1 VRLKKPH
8 QEQFSTDQAAL
19 AEDSRWKLAAKI
31 AQSPILARACQ
42 LRDILIFVVRK
53 SILEPEAPIQEFEI
67 AHTVLG
73 RRKDFNPL
81 DDNIVR
87 VQMAHLRKKLDLYF
101 STDGKNEP
109 IVLTIALGSYK
120 PVFTPKAKSQDTARP
135 ASEHAVPLEMQ
146 HGSGA
151 DRHPAEVHSGVP
163 AHSTLDGRLHPLRAY
178 PLTVAATVGCVVLLS
193 ISIFLAFRV
202 VQQKQIIDEA
212 QSALSPWRA
221 QPSVAALWTPFFA
234 SSHDTDVI
242 LGDNSLLLIEQIS
255 RQFATFNAYFSRSYL
270 AELQDSKIS
279 ANDRFI
285 LSLIASKGLGSN
297 SEFKLAQRIMS
308 QDTLNKRLHLYGSRQ
323 YVTTLLKQNNV
334 ILIGGKASNPWEG
347 LYDDK
352 LTFSEGMK
360 FDGLG
365 VSSVVN
371 RSPKSGELAEYVATD
386 SAGWCVV
393 AYLPSPAQNTAVLL
407 LEGTGSEATEA
418 AGDFLFSEEQLS
430 GLLKKFGTRT
440 FPPFEVLLKISQV
453 KGTPLT
459 TSIEAFRTHPAGY

>member
-1 VRLKKPH
+1 MRLKQPQ

-19 AEDSRWKLAAKI
+19 AGDSRWQLALQI
-31 AQSPILARACQ
+31 AQSPFLARASQ
-42 LRDILIFVVRK
+42 LREILIFVVKK
-53 SILEPEAPIQEFEI
+53 SILEPDAPIQEFEI

-87 VQMAHLRKKLDLYF
+87 VQMAHLRKKLDMFF
-101 STDGKNEP
+101 STDGKEEP
-109 IVLTIALGSYK
+109 IILTIALGSYK
-120 PVFTPKAKSQDTARP
+120 PVFTPRAKVL
-135 ASEHAVPLEMQ
+135 EPLRTVTD
-146 HGSGA
+146 A
-151 DRHPAEVHSGVP
+151 ALPAETLQTVP
-163 AHSTLDGRLHPLRAY
+163 SVEIRTEAPANSTLNGREHSLRAY
-178 PLTVAATVGCVVLLS
+178 PFTVAATVGCIVLLS

-202 VQQKQIIDEA
+202 YEQKQTIDAA
-212 QSALSPWRA
+212 QAALSPWRS

-242 LGDNSLLLIEQIS
+242 LGDNSLLLIEQIT
-255 RQFATFNAYFSRSYL
+255 RQFASVNGYFSRNYL
-270 AELQDSKIS
+270 AELQDSKITP
-279 ANDRFI
+279 NDRFI

-297 SEFKLAQRIMS
+297 SEFKLAQRIMA
-308 QDTLNKRLHLYGSRQ
+308 QDSLNKRLHLYGSRQ

-360 FDGLG
+360 FIGLG

-386 SAGWCVV
+386 SVGWCVV
-393 AYLPSPAQNTAVLL
+393 AYLPNPGENTSVLL
-407 LEGTGSEATEA
+407 LEGTGAEATEA
-418 AGDFLFSEEQLS
+418 AGDFLLSEDQLS
-430 GLLKKFGTRT
+430 GLLKKFGAKT

-459 TSIEAFRTHPAGY
+459 TSIEAFRTYPAGY

>member
-1 VRLKKPH
+1 VRLNRPH
-8 QEQFSTDQAAL
+8 QEQFPPDQADL
-19 AEDSRWKLAAKI
+19 AGDSRWKLATQI
-31 AQSPILARACQ
+31 AHSTLLARASQ

-53 SILEPEAPIQEFEI
+53 SILEPDAPIQEFEI

-87 VQMAHLRKKLDLYF
+87 VQMAHLRKKLELYF
-101 STDGKNEP
+101 STDGKEEP
-109 IVLTIALGSYK
+109 IILTIALGSYK
-120 PVFTPKAKSQDTARP
+120 PVFAPRAKVLESSRTATETSVP
-135 ASEHAVPLEMQ
+135 SEIAP
-146 HGSGA
+146 SI
-151 DRHPAEVHSGVP
+151 DIDSHPAGMHAESSTNPTLSGQSP
-163 AHSTLDGRLHPLRAY
+163 FLAHPF
-178 PLTVAATVGCVVLLS
+178 TVAAAVGCLVLLS

-202 VQQKQIIDEA
+202 YQQKQIIDEA
-212 QSALSPWRA
+212 QSALSPWRS
-221 QPSVAALWTPFFA
+221 QPSVAALWTPFLA
-234 SSHDTDVI
+234 SSRDTDVV
-242 LGDNSLLLIEQIS
+242 LSDNSLLLIEQIS
-255 RQFATFNAYFSRSYL
+255 HQFASFNAYFSRSYL

-285 LSLIASKGLGSN
+285 LRLIASKGLGSN
-297 SEFKLAQRIMS
+297 SEFKLAQRIMA
-308 QDTLNKRLHLYGSRQ
+308 QDALNNRLHLYGSRQ

-334 ILIGGKASNPWEG
+334 ILIGGKASDPWEG

-360 FDGLG
+360 FDDLG

-386 SAGWCVV
+386 SVGWCVV
-393 AYLPSPAQNTAVLL
+393 AYLPNPAQNTAVLL

-459 TSIEAFRTHPAGY
+459 TSIEAYRTYPAGY